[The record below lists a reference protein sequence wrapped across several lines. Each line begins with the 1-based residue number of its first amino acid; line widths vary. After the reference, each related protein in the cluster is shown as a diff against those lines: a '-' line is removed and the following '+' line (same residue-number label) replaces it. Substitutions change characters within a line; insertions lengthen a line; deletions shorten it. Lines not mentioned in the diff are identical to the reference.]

1 MKLLSIKLF
10 NFRQFWGEVEI
21 DLAGQPGRSV
31 TVIHGNNGAGKTTL
45 LNAFTWVLYGQHTG
59 AFASPEQHINK
70 RAIAQ
75 TPPGS
80 RVDCWVEVVFEH
92 NSNRYRAR
100 RSCYLEKPPAPS
112 PTHPPTHPPSPL
124 TPDPTEHPSE
134 LALQIN
140 GKLVQ
145 PPELPEDKIGQVL
158 PESLHRYFFF
168 DGERID
174 RIVKSENK
182 SEISKA
188 IRTLLSVEVLDRAIN
203 HLKEAQ
209 RSLNRELADIGDP
222 ETKRL
227 VKEKESLI
235 EEKAG
240 LEARREEILS
250 EIEAYEEQ
258 KQKVTA
264 QLRELDQVGQIQTRR
279 DDLKRQAEEI
289 QAQLER
295 SEDKLRRTIS
305 ARGYMVFLTDA
316 IAQFRNLANDLRQRG
331 ELPAG
336 IKQQFVED
344 LLEEGACICG
354 TELKQGTKARRQ
366 VESWLDRSGIQ
377 QVEEAVIQMGG
388 EVNSIERQIPEFWA
402 EVEQEQASIENL
414 RRHLSTLENQLDDIR
429 EQLKG
434 SEDINV
440 SGLEKRL
447 EEIEDKIIDLHRE
460 DENVARDIEECEG
473 EIADLNQ
480 QIKELKAKGKQQAL
494 IQRQIKATDDAIERI
509 TEVRSRVDQK
519 FRVVLEQKVREIF
532 RQVSFKTQV
541 PKLTE
546 NYELVL
552 IENLTDGESIV
563 APSTGENQI
572 LSLSF
577 IGSIIE
583 RVRYWSQKHSLIGLD
598 SSSFPIVMDSPFG
611 TLDENYRRQIAKL
624 IPTLADQLVVLAT
637 KTQWRGEVET
647 AMEPYIG
654 KEYVLVFNSAKSDCQ
669 PETITLHGESYPLV
683 RVSPNEFEY
692 TEILEVNRDG

>member
-1 MKLLSIKLF
+1 MKLVSMKLF

-21 DLAGQPGRSV
+21 DLAGPPGRSV
-31 TVIHGNNGAGKTTL
+31 TVVHGNNGAGKTTL

-75 TPPGS
+75 TTLGK

-100 RSCYLEKPPAPS
+100 RSCYIEKARLGEG
-112 PTHPPTHPPSPL
+112 TI
-124 TPDPTEHPSE
+124 EQNGE

-145 PPELPEDKIGQVL
+145 PPEVPEDKIGQVL

-203 HLKEAQ
+203 HLKEAH
-209 RSLNRELADIGDP
+209 RSLNKELAEIGDP

-227 VKEKESLI
+227 VKEKEDLI
-235 EEKAG
+235 EEKAQ
-240 LEARREEILS
+240 LEAGREEIAS
-250 EIEAYEEQ
+250 ELEAFEEQ

-264 QLRELDQVGQIQTRR
+264 QLRDLDKVGQIQERR
-279 DDLKRQAEEI
+279 DDLKRQEEEI
-289 QAQLER
+289 QAQLDR

-316 IAQFRNLANDLRQRG
+316 IAQFRNLSDELRQRG

-344 LLEEGACICG
+344 LLEDGACICG
-354 TELKQGTKARRQ
+354 TQLKQGTKARKQ

-434 SEDINV
+434 SEDVNV
-440 SGLEKRL
+440 SGLEERL
-447 EEIEDKIIDLHRE
+447 EKIEDKIIDLHRE
-460 DENVARDIEECEG
+460 DQDTLREIESCDAA
-473 EIADLNQ
+473 IADLNK

-494 IQRQIKATDDAIERI
+494 IQRQMKATDDAIDRI
-509 TEVRSRVDQK
+509 TQVRSRVDSK

-552 IENLTDGESIV
+552 VENLTDGESVV

-583 RVRYWSQKHSLIGLD
+583 RVRYWSKKHSLIGLD

-624 IPTLADQLVVLAT
+624 IPILADQLVVLAT

-647 AMEPYIG
+647 EMDPYIG
-654 KEYVLVFNSAKSDCQ
+654 KEYVLVFNSAKPDCE
-669 PETITLHGESYPLV
+669 PEAIVLNGETYPLV
-683 RVSPNEFEY
+683 RQSPNEFEW
-692 TEILEVNRDG
+692 TEVVEVERR

>member
-1 MKLLSIKLF
+1 MKLLSMKLF

-21 DLAGQPGRSV
+21 DLAGQAGRSV

-70 RAIAQ
+70 RSISQA
-75 TPPGS
+75 PLGS

-92 NSNRYRAR
+92 NGNRYRAR
-100 RSCYLEKPPAPS
+100 RSCYLQKPRS
-112 PTHPPTHPPSPL
+112 DEMSI
-124 TPDPTEHPSE
+124 EQGEE

-145 PPELPEDKIGQVL
+145 SPEVPEDKIGQVL

-209 RSLNRELADIGDP
+209 RSLNKELAEIGDP

-227 VKEKESLI
+227 VTEKEKLI

-240 LEARREEILS
+240 LEAGREEVAS
-250 EIEAYEEQ
+250 ELEAFEEQ

-264 QLRELDQVGQIQTRR
+264 QLRELDKVGQIQERR

-289 QAQLER
+289 QAQLDR

-305 ARGYMVFLTDA
+305 GRGYMVFLTDA

-344 LLEEGACICG
+344 LLEDGTCICG
-354 TELKQGTKARRQ
+354 TELKRGTKTRKQ

-377 QVEEAVIQMGG
+377 QVEEAVIHMGG

-434 SEDINV
+434 NEDVNV

-447 EEIEDKIIDLHRE
+447 EEIEEKIIDLHRE
-460 DENVARDIEECEG
+460 DENGLREIEGCDG
-473 EIADLNQ
+473 EIADLSK

-494 IQRQIKATDDAIERI
+494 IQRQIKAADDAIERI
-509 TEVRSRVDQK
+509 GQVRSRVDQK

-583 RVRYWSQKHSLIGLD
+583 RVRYWSKKHSLIGLD
-598 SSSFPIVMDSPFG
+598 RSSFPIVMDSPFG
-611 TLDENYRRQIAKL
+611 TLDENYRRQIARL

-647 AMEPYIG
+647 EMESYIG
-654 KEYVLVFNSAKSDCQ
+654 KEYVLVFNSAKPDCQ
-669 PETITLHGESYPLV
+669 PESIVLNEETYPLV
-683 RVSPNEFEY
+683 RQSPNEFEW
-692 TEILEVNRDG
+692 TEVVEVSRNG

>member
-10 NFRQFWGEVEI
+10 NFRQFWGEVEL

-45 LNAFTWVLYGQHTG
+45 LNAFTWVLYNQHTG

-80 RVDCWVEVVFEH
+80 RVDCWVEVMFEH
-92 NSNRYRAR
+92 NSNRYHAR
-100 RSCYLEKPPAPS
+100 RSCYIENPSPS
-112 PTHPPTHPPSPL
+112 PTSSTPNLLEQPS
-124 TPDPTEHPSE
+124 T

-140 GKLVQ
+140 GKLVE
-145 PPELPEDKIGQVL
+145 PPEVAEDKIGQVL

-182 SEISKA
+182 AEISKA
-188 IRTLLSVEVLDRAIN
+188 IRTLLSVEVLDRAIR
-203 HLKEAQ
+203 HLKDA
-209 RSLNRELADIGDP
+209 SSVLSRELAEIGDP

-227 VKEKESLI
+227 VKEKEDLAR
-235 EEKAG
+235 EKAEWEIG
-240 LEARREEILS
+240 RDEIAEELA
-250 EIEAYEEQ
+250 AYEEQ

-264 QLRELDQVGQIQTRR
+264 LLRELDKVGQIQERR
-279 DDLKRQAEEI
+279 DDLKAQAEEI

-316 IAQFRNLANDLRQRG
+316 IAQFRNLSDDLRQRG

-344 LLEEGACICG
+344 LLQDETCICG
-354 TELKQGTKARRQ
+354 TELKPGTKARTW

-414 RRHLSTLENQLDDIR
+414 RRHLSTLEDQLDGIR

-434 SEDINV
+434 SEDVNV

-447 EEIEDKIIDLHRE
+447 EDIEDKIIELHRE
-460 DENVARDIEECEG
+460 DESIAGDVAKCNEQ
-473 EIADLNQ
+473 IASLTK

-494 IQRQIKATDDAIERI
+494 IQRQIRAADDAMERI
-509 TEVRSRVDQK
+509 LEVRSRVDQK

-541 PKLTE
+541 PKVTE

-552 IENLTDGESIV
+552 VETLADGESVV

-583 RVRYWSQKHSLIGLD
+583 RVRYWSKKHALIGLD
-598 SSSFPIVMDSPFG
+598 GSSFPIVMDSPFG
-611 TLDENYRRQIAKL
+611 TLDENYRRQIARL
-624 IPTLADQLVVLAT
+624 IPNLADQLVVLAT
-637 KTQWRGEVET
+637 KTQWRGEVE
-647 AMEPYIG
+647 AEMDPFMG
-654 KEYVLVFNSAKSDCQ
+654 REYVLVFNSAKPDCQ
-669 PETITLHGESYPLV
+669 PDTIQLGGATYPLV
-683 RVSPNEFEY
+683 RQSPNEFEW
-692 TEILEVNRDG
+692 TEVVEVQRA

>member
-10 NFRQFWGEVEI
+10 NFRQFWGQVEVE
-21 DLAGQPGRSV
+21 LAGQPGRSA

-75 TPPGS
+75 TTPGS
-80 RVDCWVEVVFEH
+80 RIDCWVEVVFEH

-100 RSCYLEKPPAPS
+100 RSCYLEKPRLDQ
-112 PTHPPTHPPSPL
+112 PL
-124 TPDPTEHPSE
+124 IEQGGE
-134 LALQIN
+134 LDLQIN

-145 PPELPEDKIGQVL
+145 PPEEPDDKIGQVL

-174 RIVKSENK
+174 QIVKSENK

-203 HLKEAQ
+203 HLKDAL
-209 RSLNRELADIGDP
+209 RSLNKELAEIGDP

-227 VKEKESLI
+227 VKEKEALI
-235 EEKAG
+235 EEKAE
-240 LEARREEILS
+240 LEAGREEIAAEL
-250 EIEAYEEQ
+250 EAFEQQ
-258 KQKVTA
+258 KQKVTTV
-264 QLRELDQVGQIQTRR
+264 LRQLDQIGQIQERR
-279 DDLKRQAEEI
+279 DLLKQQAEAT
-289 QAQLER
+289 QAQMDR

-316 IAQFRNLANDLRQRG
+316 IAQFRHLANDLRQRG

-344 LLEEGACICG
+344 LLDEGTCICG
-354 TELKQGTKARRQ
+354 TALAPDTPARQQ
-366 VESWLDRSGIQ
+366 VASWLDRSGIQ
-377 QVEEAVIQMGG
+377 QVEEAVLQMGG

-402 EVEQEQASIENL
+402 EVEQEQSSIENL
-414 RRHLSTLENQLDDIR
+414 RRHLATLENQLDAIR

-440 SGLEKRL
+440 SGLEQRL
-447 EEIEDKIIDLHRE
+447 EEIENRIIELHRE
-460 DENVARDIEECEG
+460 DENVAQDIETCEA
-473 EIADLNQ
+473 ESAALTK
-480 QIKELKAKGKQQAL
+480 QIKELKAKSKQQAL
-494 IQRQIKATDDAIERI
+494 IQRQIRAADDAIARI
-509 TEVRSRVDQK
+509 GEVRSRVDQK
-519 FRVVLEQKVREIF
+519 FRVVLEHKVREIF

-541 PKLTE
+541 PKLTD

-552 IENLTDGESIV
+552 VETLSDGESVV

-583 RVRYWSQKHSLIGLD
+583 RVRYWSKKHSLIGLD

-611 TLDENYRRQIAKL
+611 TLDENYRRQIARL
-624 IPTLADQLVVLAT
+624 IPILADQLVVLVT

-647 AMEPYIG
+647 EMELYIG
-654 KEYVLVFNSAKSDCQ
+654 KEYVLVFNSAKPDGQ
-669 PETITLHGESYPLV
+669 PESIVLHGDAYPLV
-683 RVSPNEFEY
+683 RQSPNEFEW
-692 TEILEVNRDG
+692 TEVVEVER

>member
-10 NFRQFWGEVEI
+10 NFRQFWGDVEI
-21 DLAGQPGRSV
+21 ALAGQPGRSA

-75 TPPGS
+75 TSPGG

-92 NSNRYRAR
+92 NDNHYRAR
-100 RSCYLEKPPAPS
+100 RSCHLEKPHSDEVPM
-112 PTHPPTHPPSPL
+112 
-124 TPDPTEHPSE
+124 EQRGE

-140 GKLVQ
+140 GKLVE
-145 PPELPEDKIGQVL
+145 PPEIPEDKIGQVL
-158 PESLHRYFFF
+158 PESLHCYFFF

-209 RSLNRELADIGDP
+209 RSLNKELAEIGDP

-227 VKEKESLI
+227 VQAKEDLI
-235 EEKAG
+235 EKKAE
-240 LEARREEILS
+240 LEAGREDTAA

-264 QLRELDQVGQIQTRR
+264 RLRELDKVGQIQERR
-279 DDLKRQAEEI
+279 DDLQRQAEEI
-289 QAQLER
+289 QAQLKR

-316 IAQFRNLANDLRQRG
+316 IAQFRHLANDLRQRG

-336 IKQQFVED
+336 IKQQFVQD
-344 LLEEGACICG
+344 LLEDGSCICG
-354 TELKQGTKARRQ
+354 AELKPGTPARKQ

-414 RRHLSTLENQLDDIR
+414 RRHLSTLEDQLDDIR

-434 SEDINV
+434 SEDVNV

-447 EEIEDKIIDLHRE
+447 EEIEEKMIDLHRE
-460 DENVARDIEECEG
+460 DENRLRASEACEV
-473 EIADLNQ
+473 EIADLSK

-494 IQRQIKATDDAIERI
+494 IQRQIKATDDAIDRI
-509 TEVRSRVDQK
+509 GQVRSRIDRV
-519 FRVVLEQKVREIF
+519 FRIKLEAKIQQIF
-532 RQVSFKTQV
+532 RTVSFKTQV

-552 IENLTDGESIV
+552 VESLTDGESLV

-583 RVRYWSQKHSLIGLD
+583 RVRFWSKKHSLIGLD
-598 SSSFPIVMDSPFG
+598 NSSFPIVMDSPFG
-611 TLDENYRRQIAKL
+611 TLDENYRRQIARL
-624 IPTLADQLVVLAT
+624 IPTLADQLVVLVT
-637 KTQWRGEVET
+637 KTQWRGEVE
-647 AMEPYIG
+647 AEMEPYLG
-654 KEYVLVFNSAKSDCQ
+654 KEYVLVFNSAKPDCQ
-669 PETITLHGESYPLV
+669 ADTIKLNGEIYPLV
-683 RVSPNEFEY
+683 RQSPNEFEW
-692 TEILEVNRDG
+692 TEVMEVTRDG

>member
-1 MKLLSIKLF
+1 M
-10 NFRQFWGEVEI
+10 
-21 DLAGQPGRSV
+21 
-31 TVIHGNNGAGKTTL
+31 
-45 LNAFTWVLYGQHTG
+45 
-59 AFASPEQHINK
+59 
-70 RAIAQ
+70 
-75 TPPGS
+75 
-80 RVDCWVEVVFEH
+80 
-92 NSNRYRAR
+92 
-100 RSCYLEKPPAPS
+100 
-112 PTHPPTHPPSPL
+112 
-124 TPDPTEHPSE
+124 
-134 LALQIN
+134 
-140 GKLVQ
+140 Q

-158 PESLHRYFFF
+158 PESLHCYFFF
-168 DGERID
+168 DGQRID

-182 SEISKA
+182 SEISRA

-222 ETKRL
+222 ETKRP
-227 VKEKESLI
+227 VKEKESLMD
-235 EEKAG
+235 EKAG
-240 LEARREEILS
+240 LEARREEIIG
-250 EIEAYEEQ
+250 EIKAYEEQ
-258 KQKVTA
+258 KQKVTT

-279 DDLKRQAEEI
+279 DDLKQQAEEI

-305 ARGYMVFLTDA
+305 ARGYMVFLADA

-344 LLEEGACICG
+344 LLTEGSCICG

-366 VESWLDRSGIQ
+366 VESWLDRSGIE

-388 EVNSIERQIPEFWA
+388 KVNSIERQIPEFWA

-414 RRHLSTLENQLDDIR
+414 RRHLLTLENQLDDIR

-434 SEDINV
+434 NEDINV

-473 EIADLNQ
+473 EIVDLNQ
-480 QIKELKAKGKQQAL
+480 QIKEFKAKGKQQPL
-494 IQRQIKATDDAIERI
+494 IQRQIKADDAIERI

-532 RQVSFKTQV
+532 RQVSFKTKV

-583 RVRYWSQKHSLIGLD
+583 RVRYWSQKHSLIWLD

-647 AMEPYIG
+647 EMEPYIG
-654 KEYVLVFNSAKSDCQ
+654 KKYVLVFNSAKPDCQ
-669 PETITLHGESYPLV
+669 PESIVLNGETYPLV
-683 RVSPNEFEY
+683 RQSPNEFEW
-692 TEILEVNRDG
+692 TEVVEVER

>member
-21 DLAGQPGRSV
+21 ELAGRSERSV

-75 TPPGS
+75 ATPGQ
-80 RVDCWVEVVFEH
+80 RVDCWAEVVFEH
-92 NSNRYRAR
+92 NGNRYRAR
-100 RSCYLEKPPAPS
+100 RSCFIEKPQTDEIIVEQS
-112 PTHPPTHPPSPL
+112 G
-124 TPDPTEHPSE
+124 E

-140 GKLVQ
+140 SKRVE
-145 PPELPEDKIGQVL
+145 PPEVPEDKIGQVL

-209 RSLNRELADIGDP
+209 RSLNKELAEIGDP

-227 VKEKESLI
+227 VKEQEELKE
-235 EEKAG
+235 KQKG
-240 LEARREEILS
+240 LEARREEIAA

-258 KQKVTA
+258 KQTVTA
-264 QLRELDQVGQIQTRR
+264 QLRELDKVGEIQARR
-279 DDLKRQAEEI
+279 DDLNRQSEET
-289 QAQLER
+289 QALLAR

-344 LLEEGACICG
+344 LLEDQVCICG
-354 TELKQGTKARRQ
+354 SELKQGTLERQ
-366 VESWLDRSGIQ
+366 RVESWLDRSGIQ
-377 QVEEAVIQMGG
+377 QVEEMVIQMGG

-402 EVEQEQASIENL
+402 EIEQEQSSIDNL
-414 RRHLSTLENQLDDIR
+414 KRHLSTLLDQIDDIR

-434 SEDINV
+434 SEDVNV

-447 EEIEDKIIDLHRE
+447 EDIEANIISLHRE
-460 DENVARDIEECEG
+460 DENVGRAIVECEDK
-473 EIADLNQ
+473 ITVLKK
-480 QIKELKAKGKQQAL
+480 QIKELKAKGEQQAL
-494 IQRQIKATDDAIERI
+494 IQRQIKATDDAIDRI
-509 TEVRSRVDQK
+509 GQVRLRVDQK
-519 FRVVLEQKVREIF
+519 FRAVLEEKVREIF

-552 IENLTDGESIV
+552 VETLMDGESVV

-583 RVRYWSQKHSLIGLD
+583 RVRYWSKKHSLIGLD

-611 TLDENYRRQIAKL
+611 TLDENYRRQIARL

-647 AMEPYIG
+647 EMEPYVG
-654 KEYVLVFNSAKSDCQ
+654 KEYVLVFNSAKPDC
-669 PETITLHGESYPLV
+669 
-683 RVSPNEFEY
+683 
-692 TEILEVNRDG
+692 

>member
-10 NFRQFWGEVEI
+10 NFRQFWGEVAI
-21 DLAGQPGRSV
+21 DLAGQSGQSI

-45 LNAFTWVLYGQHTG
+45 LNAFTWVLYGQHTA
-59 AFASPEQHINK
+59 AFAAPEQHINK

-75 TPPGS
+75 TTPGS
-80 RVDCWVEVVFEH
+80 RVDCWAELMFEH
-92 NSNRYRAR
+92 NGNRYRAR
-100 RSCYLEKPPAPS
+100 RSCYLEKPPAYS
-112 PTHPPTHPPSPL
+112 PTADL
-124 TPDPTEHPSE
+124 SE
-134 LALQIN
+134 QPGELVLQIN
-140 GKLVQ
+140 NKLVES
-145 PPELPEDKIGQVL
+145 PEIPEDKIGQVL

-203 HLKEAQ
+203 HLKEAL
-209 RSLNRELADIGDP
+209 RSLNRELAEIGDP

-227 VKEKESLI
+227 VKEKEDLI
-235 EEKAG
+235 EEKAD
-240 LEARREEILS
+240 LEAGRDEIAT
-250 EIEAYEEQ
+250 EIDAFEEQ

-264 QLRELDQVGQIQTRR
+264 QLRQLDQIGQIQQRR
-279 DDLKRQAEEI
+279 DDLRQQAEDI
-289 QAQLER
+289 QAQLDR

-316 IAQFRNLANDLRQRG
+316 IAQFRSLADDLRQRG

-344 LLEEGACICG
+344 LLQEGSCICG
-354 TELKQGTKARRQ
+354 TELKRGTQARKQ

-377 QVEEAVIQMGG
+377 QVEEAVLQMGG

-402 EVEQEQASIENL
+402 EVEQEQGSIENL
-414 RRHLSTLENQLDDIR
+414 QRLLATLEHQIDDIR

-434 SEDINV
+434 SEDVNV
-440 SGLEKRL
+440 SGLEQRL
-447 EEIEDKIIDLHRE
+447 EDIEEKIIDLHRE
-460 DENVARDIEECEG
+460 DETTLREIEDCDAA
-473 EIADLNQ
+473 IADLSK

-494 IQRQIKATDDAIERI
+494 IQRQIKATDDAINRI
-509 TEVRSRVDQK
+509 GQVRSRIDRV
-519 FRVVLEQKVREIF
+519 FRIKLEEKIREIF
-532 RQVSFKTQV
+532 RKVSFKTQV

-552 IENLTDGESIV
+552 VENLTDGESIV

-577 IGSIIE
+577 IGSIID
-583 RVRYWSQKHSLIGLD
+583 RVRYWSKKHALIGLD

-611 TLDENYRRQIAKL
+611 TLDENYRRQIAHL

-647 AMEPYIG
+647 EMEPYIG
-654 KEYVLVFNSAKSDCQ
+654 KEYVLVFNSAKPDCQ
-669 PETITLHGESYPLV
+669 PESIALKGVAYPLV
-683 RVSPNEFEY
+683 RQSPNEFEW
-692 TEILEVNRDG
+692 TEVIEVNRA

>member
-1 MKLLSIKLF
+1 MKIVSIKLF

-21 DLAGQPGRSV
+21 NLAGQPGCGV

-45 LNAFTWVLYGQHTG
+45 LNVFTWVLYGQHTG

-75 TPPGS
+75 TASGK
-80 RVDCWVEVVFEH
+80 RVDCWAEVVFEH
-92 NSNRYRAR
+92 NGNRYRAR
-100 RSCYLEKPPAPS
+100 RSCYIEKS
-112 PTHPPTHPPSPL
+112 RSGEVSIEQNG
-124 TPDPTEHPSE
+124 D

-145 PPELPEDKIGQVL
+145 PPEVPEDKVGQVL

-203 HLKEAQ
+203 HLKEAH
-209 RSLNRELADIGDP
+209 RSLNKELAEIGDP

-227 VKEKESLI
+227 VKEKEDLI
-235 EEKAG
+235 EEKAQ
-240 LEARREEILS
+240 LEAGREEIAS
-250 EIEAYEEQ
+250 ELEAFEEQ

-264 QLRELDQVGQIQTRR
+264 QLRDLDKVGQIQERR
-279 DDLKRQAEEI
+279 DDLKRQEEEI
-289 QAQLER
+289 QAQLDR

-305 ARGYMVFLTDA
+305 ARGYMVFLSDA
-316 IAQFRNLANDLRQRG
+316 IAQFRNLADDLRQRG

-344 LLEEGACICG
+344 LLEDGSCICG
-354 TELKQGTKARRQ
+354 TELKRGTKARRQ

-414 RRHLSTLENQLDDIR
+414 RRHLSTLQNQLDDIR

-434 SEDINV
+434 SEDVNV

-460 DENVARDIEECEG
+460 DENVVRDIQDCEG
-473 EIADLNQ
+473 EIADLNK

-494 IQRQIKATDDAIERI
+494 IQRQMKATDDAIDRI
-509 TEVRSRVDQK
+509 TQVRSRVDSK

-552 IENLTDGESIV
+552 VENLTDGESIV

-583 RVRYWSQKHSLIGLD
+583 RVRYWSKKHSLIGLD

-647 AMEPYIG
+647 EMEPYIG
-654 KEYVLVFNSAKSDCQ
+654 KEYVLVFNSAKPDCE
-669 PETITLHGESYPLV
+669 PEAIVLNGETYSLV
-683 RVSPNEFEY
+683 RQSPNEFEW
-692 TEILEVNRDG
+692 TEVVEVNRR

>member
-1 MKLLSIKLF
+1 MKLLSMKLF

-70 RAIAQ
+70 RAISEARTEGNAQ
-75 TPPGS
+75 MTQGS

-92 NSNRYRAR
+92 NGNRYHAR
-100 RSCYLEKPPAPS
+100 RSCYIDKSRSDELSIEQ
-112 PTHPPTHPPSPL
+112 
-124 TPDPTEHPSE
+124 DGE

-145 PPELPEDKIGQVL
+145 PPEVPEDKIGQVL

-203 HLKEAQ
+203 HLKEAY
-209 RSLNRELADIGDP
+209 RSLNKELAEIGDP

-227 VKEKESLI
+227 VKEKEDLI
-235 EEKAG
+235 EEKAQ
-240 LEARREEILS
+240 LEAEREEIAS
-250 EIEAYEEQ
+250 ELEAFEEQ

-264 QLRELDQVGQIQTRR
+264 LLRELDKVGQIQERR
-279 DDLKRQAEEI
+279 DDLKRQEEEI
-289 QAQLER
+289 QAQLDR

-305 ARGYMVFLTDA
+305 ARGYMVFLTNA
-316 IAQFRNLANDLRQRG
+316 IAQFRNLADELRQRG

-344 LLEEGACICG
+344 LLEDESCICG
-354 TELKQGTKARRQ
+354 TELKRGTKARKQ

-377 QVEEAVIQMGG
+377 QVEEAVIQMSG
-388 EVNSIERQIPEFWA
+388 EVNSIERQIPEFWT

-414 RRHLSTLENQLDDIR
+414 RRHLSTLENQLNDIR

-434 SEDINV
+434 SEDVNI

-460 DENVARDIEECEG
+460 DENGLREIEDCDAA
-473 EIADLNQ
+473 IADLNK

-494 IQRQIKATDDAIERI
+494 IQRQMKATDDAIDRI
-509 TEVRSRVDQK
+509 TQVRSRVDQK

-546 NYELVL
+546 NYELML
-552 IENLTDGESIV
+552 IENLTDGESVV

-583 RVRYWSQKHSLIGLD
+583 RVRYWSKKHSLIGLD

-611 TLDENYRRQIAKL
+611 TLDENYRRQIARL

-647 AMEPYIG
+647 EMEPYIG
-654 KEYVLVFNSAKSDCQ
+654 KEYVLVFNSAKPDCQ
-669 PETITLHGESYPLV
+669 PEAIALNGETYPLV
-683 RVSPNEFEY
+683 RQSPNEFEW
-692 TEILEVNRDG
+692 TELVEVERNRVKK

>member
-10 NFRQFWGEVEI
+10 NFRQFWGEVTI
-21 DLAGQPGRSV
+21 ALAEQPGSSV

-70 RAIAQ
+70 RAIVQAS
-75 TPPGS
+75 PGS
-80 RVDCWVEVVFEH
+80 RVDCWAEVVFEH
-92 NSNRYRAR
+92 NGNRYRTR
-100 RSCYLEKPPAPS
+100 RSCWVEKPRSDELPS
-112 PTHPPTHPPSPL
+112 
-124 TPDPTEHPSE
+124 EQVGE

-140 GKLVQ
+140 SKLVQ
-145 PPELPEDKIGQVL
+145 SPEVPEDKIGQVL

-168 DGERID
+168 DGGRID

-209 RSLNRELADIGDP
+209 RSLNRELAEIGDP

-227 VKEKESLI
+227 VKEKEELMD
-235 EEKAG
+235 EKAE
-240 LEARREEILS
+240 LEAGREEIAA
-250 EIEAYEEQ
+250 EIAAFEEQ

-264 QLRELDQVGQIQTRR
+264 LLRQLDKVGQIQERR
-279 DDLKRQAEEI
+279 DDLQHQAEEI
-289 QAQLER
+289 QTQLER
-295 SEDKLRRTIS
+295 SQDKLRRTIS

-344 LLEEGACICG
+344 LLEGGACICG
-354 TELKQGTKARRQ
+354 TKLKQGTTARQQ

-414 RRHLSTLENQLDDIR
+414 RRHLSALENQIDDIR

-434 SEDINV
+434 SEDVNV

-460 DENVARDIEECEG
+460 DENRLRDMEAG
-473 EIADLNQ
+473 EAKIVDLSK

-494 IQRQIKATDDAIERI
+494 IQRQIRATDEAIERI
-509 TEVRSRVDQK
+509 
-519 FRVVLEQKVREIF
+519 
-532 RQVSFKTQV
+532 
-541 PKLTE
+541 
-546 NYELVL
+546 
-552 IENLTDGESIV
+552 G
-563 APSTGENQI
+563 
-572 LSLSF
+572 
-577 IGSIIE
+577 
-583 RVRYWSQKHSLIGLD
+583 
-598 SSSFPIVMDSPFG
+598 
-611 TLDENYRRQIAKL
+611 
-624 IPTLADQLVVLAT
+624 
-637 KTQWRGEVET
+637 
-647 AMEPYIG
+647 
-654 KEYVLVFNSAKSDCQ
+654 
-669 PETITLHGESYPLV
+669 
-683 RVSPNEFEY
+683 
-692 TEILEVNRDG
+692 

>member
-21 DLAGQPGRSV
+21 EFANFLGRSI
-31 TVIHGNNGAGKTTL
+31 TVVHGNNGAGKTTL

-70 RAIAQ
+70 RAIAE
-75 TPPGS
+75 TALNS

-92 NSNRYRAR
+92 NNNRYRAR
-100 RSCYLEKPPAPS
+100 RSCYVEKTNS
-112 PTHPPTHPPSPL
+112 TDL
-124 TPDPTEHPSE
+124 QEQGGE

-140 GKLVQ
+140 NKLVK

-158 PESLHRYFFF
+158 PDSLHRYFFF

-174 RIVKSENK
+174 RMAKSENK
-182 SEISKA
+182 SEIAKA
-188 IRTLLSVEVLDRAIN
+188 IKTLLSVEVLDRAIH
-203 HLKEAQ
+203 HLKEAR
-209 RSLNRELADIGDP
+209 RSLDKELAEIGDP

-227 VKEKESLI
+227 VQAKNDLLAERTELEIKREALVI
-235 EEKAG
+235 EMED
-240 LEARREEILS
+240 
-250 EIEAYEEQ
+250 Q
-258 KQKVTA
+258 KYLQTQTSA
-264 QLRELDQVGQIQTRR
+264 ALRASDQIGQIQARR
-279 DDLKRQAEEI
+279 DDLKQQVEEI
-289 QAQLER
+289 QAQLDR

-305 ARGYMVFLTDA
+305 ARGYAVFLTDA
-316 IAQFRNLANDLRQRG
+316 IAQFRTLSDELRQRG

-344 LLEEGACICG
+344 LLEEESCICG
-354 TELKQGTKARRQ
+354 TPLKAGTKPRKQ

-377 QVEEAVIQMGG
+377 DVEEAVIRMGG
-388 EVNSIERQIPEFWA
+388 EVSSIERQIPEFWA

-414 RRHLSTLENQLDDIR
+414 RRHLSTLETQLDDIR

-434 SEDINV
+434 SEDVNV
-440 SGLEKRL
+440 QGMEQRL
-447 EEIEDKIIDLHRE
+447 EQIENKIIELHRE
-460 DENVARDIEECEG
+460 DENAARDIN
-473 EIADLNQ
+473 EIDAEVANLNK
-480 QIKELKAKGKQQAL
+480 QIKDLKAKSKQQAQ
-494 IQRQIKATDDAIERI
+494 IKRQITAAEDAIVRI
-509 TEVRSRVDQK
+509 EEVRRRVDQK
-519 FRVVLEQKVREIF
+519 FREKLEEKVRKIF

-552 IENLTDGESIV
+552 IETLMDGESVV

-577 IGSIIE
+577 IGSVID
-583 RVRYWSQKHSLIGLD
+583 RVRYWSKKYSLLGLAD
-598 SSSFPIVMDSPFG
+598 SSFPIVMDSPFG
-611 TLDENYRRQIAKL
+611 TLDENYRRQIARL

-647 AMEPYIG
+647 EMAPYIG
-654 KEYVLVFNSAKSDCQ
+654 KEYVLVFNSAK
-669 PETITLHGESYPLV
+669 PESQSELIELNGRTFPLV
-683 RVSPNEFEY
+683 RQSPNEFEY
-692 TEILEVNRDG
+692 TEVLEVDREADG